1 MITMSVTQLSSIKCQ
16 IIKQQLTSRR
26 RFKICVTKL
35 SCINYIIYSLSGND
49 QTITLMF
56 GQAMI
61 RKFDTHRS
69 LIHFECWEVTCLKYD
84 VEHVRL
90 TKEFGHLILINFVQ
104 CQPVFN
110 SEIRL
115 FVQIKVFY
123 F

>member
-1 MITMSVTQLSSIKCQ
+1 
-16 IIKQQLTSRR
+16 
-26 RFKICVTKL
+26 
-35 SCINYIIYSLSGND
+35 
-49 QTITLMF
+49 MF

-110 SEIRL
+110 SDSFICANKCIPLLKLETIGNDPKSDRRD
-115 FVQIKVFY
+115 VTKI
-123 F
+123 